1 LFTALRIFLAPDFG
15 HYCQDSVAFGL
26 HLRMLLSRVPFIQ
39 RQGADSGSRCWC
51 RPAGLGVLPTQ
62 EFFFVAAEI
71 CLPCLDFCPNLV

>member
-1 LFTALRIFLAPDFG
+1 MPGLGRILSCAND
-15 HYCQDSVAFGL
+15 L

-39 RQGADSGSRCWC
+39 RQGADSGSRFQR

-71 CLPCLDFCPNLV
+71 YLPCLDFRSNLV